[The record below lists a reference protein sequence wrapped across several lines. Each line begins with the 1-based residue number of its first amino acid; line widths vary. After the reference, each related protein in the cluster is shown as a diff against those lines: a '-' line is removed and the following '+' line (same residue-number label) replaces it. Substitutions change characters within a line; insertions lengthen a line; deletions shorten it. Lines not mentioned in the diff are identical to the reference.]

1 MQEYIPIYFD
11 YFFLFFILRK
21 FIHRLNAM
29 SMPTRYIERIQ
40 LLNNLIVEKRTGTP
54 KELAKKLKI
63 SESNLFKYL
72 RAMRMIGAPV
82 CFDKKIKSYKYLE
95 KGTLTIYF
103 EKF

>member
-11 YFFLFFILRK
+11 YFFLFFILQK

-54 KELAKKLKI
+54 KGLQQE
-63 SESNLFKYL
+63 FTV
-72 RAMRMIGAPV
+72 R
-82 CFDKKIKSYKYLE
+82 F
-95 KGTLTIYF
+95 
-103 EKF
+103 

>member
-1 MQEYIPIYFD
+1 
-11 YFFLFFILRK
+11 
-21 FIHRLNAM
+21 
-29 SMPTRYIERIQ
+29 MPTRYIERIQ

-72 RAMRMIGAPV
+72 RAMKMIGAPV
-82 CFDKKIKSYKYLE
+82 SFDKKIQSYKYLE